1 MIKNYEQKITNINDR
16 ISNYFIN
23 RDKIIDSNDIMII
36 NQLLLNNYNDI
47 YIRKVYDYYRAIR
60 DEFNKG
66 NIIYN
71 CGMIRGLEQF
81 AFVLKEFSII
91 TGLLKDFSKSVDNLF
106 FKITL
111 NLLKNYKKYKNI
123 HYNFYDVIGGLSG
136 DLYHFLDNN
145 FERKGIYEI

>member
-16 ISNYFIN
+16 MS
-23 RDKIIDSNDIMII
+23 K
-36 NQLLLNNYNDI
+36 
-47 YIRKVYDYYRAIR
+47 R

-71 CGMIRGLEQF
+71 CGMIGGLEKF

-91 TGLLKDFSKSVDNLF
+91 KGLLKDFSKSVDKLF
-106 FKITL
+106 FKIML

-136 DLYHFLDNN
+136 DSYYFLDNN

>member
-1 MIKNYEQKITNINDR
+1 MN
-16 ISNYFIN
+16 
-23 RDKIIDSNDIMII
+23 
-36 NQLLLNNYNDI
+36 I
-47 YIRKVYDYYRAIR
+47 YIRKVYDYYEAIR
-60 DEFNKG
+60 YEFNKG

-71 CGMIRGLEQF
+71 CGMIGGLGQF
-81 AFVLKEFSII
+81 SFVLKEFSII

-136 DLYHFLDNN
+136 DLYYFLDNN
-145 FERKGIYEI
+145 FERNGIYEI